1 MTLATLTFAFRGHDE
16 HAHDDICEGGNFLG
30 MVCMMA
36 QYDEILATV
45 ISLPARATKYLSPKI
60 QNELIELLARTVTV
74 SLVHKI
80 NASPFWAL
88 ILDSTSDITRIDQL
102 SVIIRR
108 VQIDGDKCSIE
119 ENFLGFVKLVDATAT
134 GIVSTTKAFL
144 HSLGIN
150 FSKIRGQGYDGASV
164 MSGIHAGVQTLIKS
178 MVTAPVPFVHCGS
191 HNLNLVI
198 NDAVN
203 SVVENENFF
212 GLLRELFTFFASS
225 LNRCRDL
232 GFEAEKRS
240 LTLKKL
246 CTTRWSSR
254 IDAVRAVRDSYPH
267 IMREL
272 TRLSLTST
280 NKAER
285 DDAKTLKNKID
296 KLEFVIFIVM
306 WERVLRAINNAS
318 RELQSQ
324 KIDLSAAS
332 RLLNCA
338 LSELVILRSSWNSV
352 LLTATALAQS
362 WSSSVTFENK
372 RNRKTKRFFN
382 ELSTDR
388 RLTDPEEAFKV
399 NVFYQTVDNA
409 IMQLKQRFEGQKMV
423 TSLFSCLHPYNM
435 SQLKS
440 PQLET
445 AAEAIV
451 EEYPTDFTE
460 ELVSEFR
467 SFVNEF
473 RKEIAERQSVTDVIR
488 LMLESRVSSS
498 FSQVYKLLIL
508 FATIPVT
515 VATAERSF
523 SKLKLIKTYLRF
535 QMSQERLAGLA
546 LLSIENKEAKAVD
559 KKELI
564 HRFAN
569 ASARRKEQIGV

>member
-1 MTLATLTFAFRGHDE
+1 
-16 HAHDDICEGGNFLG
+16 

-36 QYDEILATV
+36 QYDEIFAKV

-88 ILDSTSDITRIDQL
+88 ILDSTSDITRTDQL

-119 ENFLGFVKLVDATAT
+119 ENFLGFVKLDDATAT
-134 GIVSTTKAFL
+134 GIVSTTKVFL
-144 HSLGIN
+144 QSLGIN

-178 MVTAPVPFVHCGS
+178 MVIAPVPFVHCGS

-225 LNRCRDL
+225 LNRWREI

-254 IDAVRAVRDSYPH
+254 IDAVRAVRDRYPH
-267 IMREL
+267 IMRVL

-285 DDAKTLKNKID
+285 EDAKTLKNKIN

-324 KIDLSAAS
+324 KIDLSVAS

-352 LLTATALAQS
+352 LLTAIALAQS

-372 RNRKTKRFFN
+372 RNRKTKRFFD
-382 ELSTDR
+382 ELCTDR

-409 IMQLKQRFEGQKMV
+409 IIQLKQRFKGQEMV
-423 TSLFSCLHPYNM
+423 TNLFSCLHPYNM
-435 SQLKS
+435 CNLKS

-451 EEYPTDFTE
+451 
-460 ELVSEFR
+460 
-467 SFVNEF
+467 
-473 RKEIAERQSVTDVIR
+473 
-488 LMLESRVSSS
+488 
-498 FSQVYKLLIL
+498 
-508 FATIPVT
+508 
-515 VATAERSF
+515 
-523 SKLKLIKTYLRF
+523 
-535 QMSQERLAGLA
+535 
-546 LLSIENKEAKAVD
+546 
-559 KKELI
+559 
-564 HRFAN
+564 
-569 ASARRKEQIGV
+569 